1 MKLSQP
7 LHCALMASLCGRSL
21 IVFFAIYGGIV
32 QNQNFSRFV
41 RYNALQAILLDIILM
56 CATPLLT
63 QTILFRNN

>member
-1 MKLSQP
+1 
-7 LHCALMASLCGRSL
+7 MASLCGRSL